1 TWLSLQLDA
10 ELYDTKPSG
19 YHWTNLLLHTAN
31 GLLLF
36 AALRRMTGAVWRSAF
51 AAALFAVHPLRVES
65 VAWVAE
71 RKDVLSTL
79 FGMLTLLAYAWYGE
93 RPSVRRYL
101 LVVLALAMGL
111 MAKPMLVTLP
121 GVLLLLDYWPLCRFR
136 PEAGFAALGRL
147 VGEKVPLFLL
157 A

>member
-1 TWLSLQLDA
+1 
-10 ELYDTKPSG
+10 
-19 YHWTNLLLHTAN
+19 
-31 GLLLF
+31 
-36 AALRRMTGAVWRSAF
+36 
-51 AAALFAVHPLRVES
+51 

-121 GVLLLLDYWPLCRFR
+121 GVLLLLDYWPLRRFR
-136 PEAGFAALGRL
+136 PEEGFAVLGRL

-157 A
+157 AAAAAVLTLLAQSHGKLVTSLEELPLGYRLANALVAYVRYIGMMLWPSDLAVYYPHPRDALPW